1 MAPAHDMAP
10 GGSRIDTVWAGFD
23 DNTRRALG
31 GSHDDTFCP
40 RGSSDRLADTFRR
53 GGGGTSDAGARA
65 DTAPGSGAESSL
77 GSVLTEGFSVPTGQP
92 GPQSRPHTRLQTSI
106 HKPKLYTDGT
116 VHYGCLAESDEPRS
130 LDDALTN
137 KNWKIAM
144 DVEYDALM
152 KNKTC

>member
-1 MAPAHDMAP
+1 VVHASTQFGQDLTTTRGVLLVARTTTHFAP
-10 GGSRIDTVWAGFD
+10 GEAAIGWLTHFA
-23 DNTRRALG
+23 
-31 GSHDDTFCP
+31 
-40 RGSSDRLADTFRR
+40 

-77 GSVLTEGFSVPTGQP
+77 GSVLTEGFFVPTGQP

-106 HKPKLYTDGT
+106 HKLKLYTDGT
-116 VHYGCLAESDEPRS
+116 IHYGCLAESDEPRS